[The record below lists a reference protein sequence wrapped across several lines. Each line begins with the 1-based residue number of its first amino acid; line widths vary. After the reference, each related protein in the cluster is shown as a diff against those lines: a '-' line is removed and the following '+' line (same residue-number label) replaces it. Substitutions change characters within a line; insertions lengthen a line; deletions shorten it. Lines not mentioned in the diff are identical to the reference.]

1 MFKKMLV
8 FTVAFLLISS
18 IYAEPKMA
26 VLNPKGKEDSSEFA
40 KKLGKEM
47 KLIFKTVK
55 DVTLVD
61 GDKVLS
67 PNDKSAFN
75 SCSTKWKCAGEKSRA
90 VKNVDFILFPVVKM
104 LNGAP
109 SISLYIFS
117 TKSGAK
123 VAKPV
128 VKGEAD
134 TDAEDFA
141 ADIAAALIDVSSNL
155 SADGSMGDDAD
166 DEDGGESVSSDSKEE
181 KETPKKAVET
191 GLSDREKKNRLRS
204 GFKAYKTG
212 DAQTAITLF
221 TEGGDEISAGSVEE
235 ISSSIEK
242 AKQLLKDGNSSEA
255 VKVVKRL
262 EDKDIQLREK
272 GYKELQFIKET
283 SKKNRYN
290 EPTEAD
296 YTKVKNIFKEIKKDI
311 RTVAEW
317 KQAELDKLDESMRD
331 QLKERDKTTR
341 DFEKSEKNQR
351 EQEKQAEADH
361 LKKIEKMKSDLENL
375 DSKYRDKMGDIE
387 REISSL
393 NKKLDDSRAPEEVYK
408 AEIEADQ
415 KELDKK
421 YKKMTL
427 DLKKELLMAQKQ
439 LKEETAKTE
448 QEIATQLK
456 SIEKANADLDKQ
468 IQVMSKEIE
477 KMSSDFDKN
486 EQKESQTFEKS
497 LAAFEATDRKDR
509 DALEK
514 KSTEEINALNK
525 ETEVYDKKVQDL
537 SQKVDVFDR
546 EISEYVDKQEQR
558 IQKMQEANDKK
569 REEFEKKFDIDRS
582 AAEAKAEKEY
592 EKKQAELAKKI
603 EVLESSIIK
612 IEDRV
617 ENYEKN
623 SEWLNARKNLKAATD
638 ELVKFEEGHDKF
650 IAKETG
656 PIVESN
662 KKAGDELDSAFKKFE
677 ASVKKEIADFKSKKG
692 GEKSTVEKELKAL
705 EKGRVAF
712 EKALQ
717 KKIADANTARENGL
731 KAIDKRSAARDAD
744 REAQSKARKAAF
756 DKNLEAKKKQLSSL
770 EKQIAANS
778 ANAEKTRNALTDK
791 LDKFRVTSEKKIGEL
806 EIGNEKKKEALELQQ
821 EKERQGLFQKY
832 EQKAEQARKDILAKI
847 GQLENNMKVF
857 VSQRGKEET
866 TLRSNIEAAEK
877 QTDTMQS
884 GWGTEAKKRLSTYE
898 ANLKNAEKREIAAKA
913 KYDASKKSID
923 GQYKSKV
930 DALIQKASG
939 KTSAGEAFKVERDRN
954 FEFSAYTK
962 MINSIKAEAYIAS
975 AKEKLNGDDI
985 AGARKDVFDAIYA
998 DSENPAGAEALKL
1011 IEKTAGALYERAY
1024 QAVSEDPETAKK
1036 ILIKLRKEL
1045 DPYSAYYLKVLALIE
1060 DLKLGE

>member
-8 FTVAFLLISS
+8 FTVVFLLISS

-55 DVTLVD
+55 DVILVD

-67 PNDKSAFN
+67 TNDKSAFN

-90 VKNVDFILFPVVKM
+90 VKNVDYILFPVVKM
-104 LNGAP
+104 VSGAP
-109 SISLYIFS
+109 SVSLYIFS

-141 ADIAAALIDVSSNL
+141 ADIAAALIDVSTNL
-155 SADGSMGDDAD
+155 SSAGSMGDDAD
-166 DEDGGESVSSDSKEE
+166 DEDGDTVGNNS
-181 KETPKKAVET
+181 KETPKKAIET

-204 GFKAYKTG
+204 GFKAYKSG

-221 TEGGDEISAGSVEE
+221 TEGGDEILAGLVDDMASSV
-235 ISSSIEK
+235 EK
-242 AKQLLKDGNSSEA
+242 AKQLLKDGNPSEA

-262 EDKDIQLREK
+262 EDKDLQLREK

-290 EPTEAD
+290 DPTEAD

-317 KQAELDKLDESMRD
+317 KQTELNKLDDSMRD
-331 QLKERDKTTR
+331 QLKERDKITR

-387 REISSL
+387 REIGSL

-415 KELDKK
+415 KEMDKK

-427 DLKKELLMAQKQ
+427 DLKKELLMAQKK
-439 LKEETAKTE
+439 LKEETANTE
-448 QEIATQLK
+448 KEIETQLK
-456 SIEKANADLDKQ
+456 SIEKANADLDRQ
-468 IQVMSKEIE
+468 IQVLSKEIE
-477 KMSSDFDKN
+477 KLSSDFDNN
-486 EQKESQTFEKS
+486 EQKESQLFEKS

-514 KSTEEINALNK
+514 KSTEEIDALNK
-525 ETEVYDKKVQDL
+525 ETEVYDKKMQDL
-537 SQKVDVFDR
+537 AQKVDAFDR
-546 EISEYVDKQEQR
+546 EISEYVDKQDQR

-569 REEFEKKFDIDRS
+569 REELEKKFDTDRS
-582 AAEAKAEKEY
+582 AAEAKAEKDY
-592 EKKQAELAKKI
+592 EKGQAELAKKI

-612 IEDRV
+612 IEDKV
-617 ENYEKN
+617 ENFEKN
-623 SEWLNARKNLKAATD
+623 AEWINARKNLKAATD
-638 ELVKFEEGHDKF
+638 ELGKFEDGHDKF
-650 IAKETG
+650 ISKETG
-656 PIVESN
+656 PIVDSN
-662 KKAGDELDSAFKKFE
+662 KKAGDALDSEFKKFE

-692 GEKSTVEKELKAL
+692 GEKSAVEKELKAL
-705 EKGRVAF
+705 EKGKAGF

-717 KKIADANTARENGL
+717 KKIADANAARDAGM
-731 KAIDKRSAARDAD
+731 KAIEKRSAARDAD
-744 REAQSKARKAAF
+744 RDAQAKARKAAF
-756 DKNLEAKKKQLSSL
+756 DKNLDAKKKQLSSL
-770 EKQIAANS
+770 EKQITANS

-791 LDKFRVTSEKKIGEL
+791 LDKFRVASEKKIGDL
-806 EIGNEKKKEALELQQ
+806 EISNEKKKEALELQQ
-821 EKERQGLFQKY
+821 EKERQSLFQKY
-832 EQKAEQARKDILAKI
+832 EQKADQAKKGILAKV
-847 GQLENNMKVF
+847 GQLENSMKVL
-857 VSQRGKEET
+857 VGQRGKEET
-866 TLRSNIEAAEK
+866 TLRANVEAAEK

-898 ANLKNAEKREIAAKA
+898 ANLKNAEKREVAAKA
-913 KYDASKKSID
+913 KYEALKKNID

-962 MINSIKAEAYIAS
+962 MINSIKVEAYIAS
-975 AKEKLNGDDI
+975 AKDKLNGDDI
-985 AGARKDVFDAIYA
+985 AGARKDIFDAIYS
-998 DSENPAGAEALKL
+998 DSENPAGIEALKL
-1011 IEKTAGALYERAY
+1011 IDKAAGSLYERAY

-1045 DPYSAYYLKVLALIE
+1045 DPYSPYYLKVLALIE